1 MVGMHSDPYVFDDLR
16 EYTLPRRRRWRRAAA
31 SVAGSAV
38 AIAFLGVV
46 GLQMLQAPPGADS
59 PILRKAET
67 PAPFA
72 PRIALRAGA
81 EFLDPNYSLG
91 GKPTAFSLEPL
102 STPGLQPATT
112 IASAQMTDLRGRL
125 ADAERPLDP
134 PLAVPTPAPRPLDLA
149 MADPNEVFA
158 PQPPRRPVDLV
169 SPPALRAPAVAQAD
183 APQADKPAEP
193 AQARNGRPARGG
205 RTTVARAEP
214 PKEQGFFEKLF
225 GGASGGANPA
235 MAYAPPD
242 GGLTGGGAR
251 LSGIAPSEAV
261 SDRYTAVYDIS
272 ARTVYLPDGTRLEAH
287 SGLGEF
293 MDKPS
298 FAHLRMRGVT
308 PPALYDLRER
318 EALFHGVR
326 AIRLTPIN
334 SAVHGRSGLLAH
346 TYMLGPNGQSNGCV
360 SFRDYNRFLQAFL
373 NGQVKRLKVVAS
385 L

>member
-1 MVGMHSDPYVFDDLR
+1 MHSDPYVFDDFR
-16 EYTLPRRRRWRRAAA
+16 EHRLPRRGRWRRAAA

-46 GLQMLQAPPGADS
+46 GVQMLQAPPGADE
-59 PILRKAET
+59 PLLRKAE
-67 PAPFA
+67 PLGPLG

-81 EFLDPNYSLG
+81 ELLDPNYSLG

-102 STPGLQPATT
+102 STPRLAPATT
-112 IASAQMTDLRGRL
+112 IASAQMTDLRSRV

-134 PLAVPTPAPRPLDLA
+134 PQAAPTPVPRPLDLA
-149 MADPNEVFA
+149 MADPEQVFS
-158 PQPPRRPVDLV
+158 PLPPRRPAELAP
-169 SPPALRAPAVAQAD
+169 PPALRGATTAQAD
-183 APQADKPAEP
+183 QPAAEP
-193 AQARNGRPARGG
+193 APARAARAQRAG
-205 RTTVARAEP
+205 RTSVARVEP
-214 PKEQGFFEKLF
+214 QKEQGFFERLF
-225 GGASGGANPA
+225 GAGGASPA

-242 GGLTGGGAR
+242 GGLTGGGGR
-251 LSGIAPSEAV
+251 LSGIGPREAV
-261 SDRYTAVYDIS
+261 SDRFTAVYDIS
-272 ARTVYLPDGTRLEAH
+272 AKTVYLPDGTRLEAH
-287 SGLGEF
+287 SGLGQF
-293 MDKPS
+293 MDKPD

-360 SFRDYNRFLQAFL
+360 SFRDYQKFL
-373 NGQVKRLKVVAS
+373 NAYLSGQVKRLKVVAS